1 MAITKMLHIG
11 FPAHLKRALDYV
23 FDVEHGQMKTDGG
36 RWVGGNAGMD
46 ADMVYRRMMRTKEL
60 TGKGGGRQAYHFILS
75 FPKGEATE
83 EIAYQIAQ
91 DFCDE
96 YLGDLYDH
104 VFLIHTDKE
113 HMHAHILF
121 NAVSIEGKKYRYKKG
136 DWEKDIQPVINRLC
150 AEHGLSELDLSE
162 RKDKCRIEQNTVRA
176 LSWKVINRED
186 VDEAILRSDSY
197 EQFLDNM
204 REIGYEVRE
213 GYSSKR
219 EEPYLSIR
227 THGMERSRRTYQ
239 LGKDYTLPNIM
250 NRIAS
255 KEYVM
260 KYRQDLIDHPAKG
273 SLKGKLLKDYSTA
286 YIRIQRMYL
295 IRIGRAYRTYYRYT
309 KPYPQAWK
317 YKKDLIDMQKLID
330 RYNFLHRNHITDE
343 SQLLKKAN
351 QIAEAKQSLLFERNR
366 LYRKRDRLMAEE
378 ASGEMIE
385 SVSNEI
391 RFFTS
396 QIRELSKEEG
406 ICRDV
411 KEDLGKVPEL
421 EKKLAREKSR

>member
-1 MAITKMLHIG
+1 MAIMKMLHIG
-11 FPAHLKRALDYV
+11 FEAHLKRALDYV
-23 FDVEHGQMKTDGG
+23 FDVEHGQLKTDGG
-36 RWVGGNAGMD
+36 RWIGGNAGMD

-60 TGKGGGRQAYHFILS
+60 AGKESGRQAYHFILS
-75 FPKGEATE
+75 FAKGEATK

-91 DFCDE
+91 DFCNE
-96 YLGDLYDH
+96 YLKDVYDH

-121 NAVSIEGKKYRYKKG
+121 NAVSVEGKKYRYKKG
-136 DWEKDIQPVINRLC
+136 DWEKEIQPVINRLC
-150 AEHGLSELDLSE
+150 AEHGLSELDLLE
-162 RKDKCRIEQNTVRA
+162 RKDKRETGQNIART

-186 VDEAILRSDSY
+186 IDEAILRSDSY

-204 REIGYEVRE
+204 REIGYEIRE

-250 NRIAS
+250 NRISS

-260 KYRQDLIDHPAKG
+260 QYRRDMINHPAKG

-317 YKKDLIDMQKLID
+317 YKKDLIEMQKLID
-330 RYNFLHRNHITDE
+330 RYNFLHRNHIADE
-343 SQLLKKAN
+343 SQLMEKAN
-351 QIAEAKQSLLFERNR
+351 EITEVKQSLIFERNR
-366 LYRKRDRLMAEE
+366 LYRKRDHLLAEE
-378 ASGEMIE
+378 ASGERIE
-385 SVSNEI
+385 SVNREI
-391 RFFTS
+391 RYFTS
-396 QIRELSKEEG
+396 QIRELTKEEG
-406 ICRDV
+406 ICRDIHA
-411 KEDLGKVPEL
+411 DQ
-421 EKKLAREKSR
+421 EKSPKIEKNSVREKLR